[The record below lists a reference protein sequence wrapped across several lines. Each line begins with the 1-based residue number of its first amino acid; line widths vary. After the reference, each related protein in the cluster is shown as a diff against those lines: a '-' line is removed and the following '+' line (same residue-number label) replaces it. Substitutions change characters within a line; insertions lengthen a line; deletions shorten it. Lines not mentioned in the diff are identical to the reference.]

1 MQKVAG
7 ERYVYKFVCD
17 PEALFTM
24 AFPDNTRPLLKS
36 ELLKDD
42 TCCGNA
48 GSNSN
53 AHSNMISSRHYPQL
67 HHGGHSPSSGF
78 SSPGSH
84 DSRDQPLA
92 LTVGAIVPGEGGH
105 NNQHLNGGSHLN
117 DFRSAAAA
125 SSVNPLSHQ
134 DMCSQSFITT
144 IKWHT
149 EYYMGSTA
157 LLVLTCTTLTYTH
170 THALLNRLFHTL
182 LCHPTTIH
190 PTALPQCIMIWQR
203 GCILQLAR
211 STWKGVYTK
220 VRIPFIIIRS
230 LGYSVEN

>member
-53 AHSNMISSRHYPQL
+53 AHSNMISSRHYPQV

-134 DMCSQSFITT
+134 DMCSHPPILHHHNQVA
-144 IKWHT
+144 H
-149 EYYMGSTA
+149 G
-157 LLVLTCTTLTYTH
+157 VLHGEHSPPSAHMHNLDLH
-170 THALLNRLFHTL
+170 THPCTPEQTL
-182 LCHPTTIH
+182 LHSTLSPNNYPPNSFTAVH
-190 PTALPQCIMIWQR
+190 HDMAARMYPTAGPFNME
-203 GCILQLAR
+203 GC
-211 STWKGVYTK
+211 VY
-220 VRIPFIIIRS
+220 
-230 LGYSVEN
+230 